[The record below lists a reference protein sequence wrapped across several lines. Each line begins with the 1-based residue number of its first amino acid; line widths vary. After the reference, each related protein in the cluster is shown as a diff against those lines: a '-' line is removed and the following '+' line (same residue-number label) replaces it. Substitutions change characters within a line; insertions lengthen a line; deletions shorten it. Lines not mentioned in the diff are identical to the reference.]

1 MTRIAARSRTRAAG
15 LVALFV
21 ISATALT
28 FAQFQGFRAHDIVRN
43 GYAVGIN
50 VVMYAMTR

>member
-28 FAQFQGFRAHDIVRN
+28 FRSVGSHALKGFETPVELF
-43 GYAVGIN
+43 AVGEG
-50 VVMYAMTR
+50 T